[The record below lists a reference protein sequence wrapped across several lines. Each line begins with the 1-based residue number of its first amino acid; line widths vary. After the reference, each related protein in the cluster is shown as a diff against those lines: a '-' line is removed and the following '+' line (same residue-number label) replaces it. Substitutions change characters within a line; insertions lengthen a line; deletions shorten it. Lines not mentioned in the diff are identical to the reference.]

1 IKKIPSHP
9 LRFGTAYRANFL
21 DDFESSIGE
30 EGIKLFRQSIF
41 GHYLDMPNCNFQ
53 GQIIKCLLLLEVDQ
67 KNKEELHIRHVQ
79 GNILRFTIN
88 DFAIIT
94 GLRCTGNMNDFKY
107 SDDQA
112 SRLLSLYFPGAKN
125 GVNKARFV
133 ERFLVGGWKTNEDAV
148 QMAILY
154 FIHTFVFSQLG
165 DAPIS
170 VDDFKMVED
179 GSYEQY
185 PWGKLA
191 YSKLIKGMRQEFSN
205 AKQMYRLGGMPYA
218 LNVWIYEC
226 ASQVPSEIAVRVGNK
241 IPRILNWRVIA
252 VKPKFETFMS
262 TIFSEYP
269 CSNIVQSQH
278 EMESIVVHDSQQKPE
293 DSTSAAKVNFR
304 KPHEVTGFEDFS
316 TTPPTE
322 FLKRS
327 RDVAETSSPPPSKRM
342 KTSPAKKPIQVETA
356 NMHKNFI
363 PPNESENL
371 VSPDN
376 EPLAKSPKESEK
388 PVSPDNVP
396 GAKSALGGESS
407 GHSDR
412 IIHMQ
417 FKVDRKFKRLENKMD
432 SNHIDLLKAIDSMA
446 NRMTGTSSQVKK
458 DDFDQSFHVVEQQE
472 APTGLE
478 VDNISEQ
485 SILAD
490 VPELFDQQVYSD
502 TLKED
507 EPSVKDVSAHQMEPQ
522 RADTDQLIADS
533 DTLQNTV
540 KKDGRVAD
548 DKSAKVEEQVEEI
561 EKEKIKPST
570 SESNTSAPFSSDTLD
585 VIDALI
591 YGLPLPAMP
600 LTAVSHEQ
608 VQDECLLRDSQLPTT
623 LPSKA
628 NVLSD
633 DAKTPSRRSRI
644 PSKILQSPYLSNF
657 GSSEKGKENLSDVTH
672 QTHPFEGFGICY
684 QPPSELVTE
693 YSEWIDKGLLK
704 SHGNKNS
711 KEDHYRSKCSSFGFE
726 RMDFVVAFP
735 KDKNWF
741 YLMSQP
747 DRCWNDEHID
757 VIFYY
762 LRKKSKMQLSN
773 QYRYTTTNCI
783 FKNYIEYAHTR
794 YYHLPPN
801 ISTQEDMARAT
812 VTAHQERSVKNIIR
826 GFSIPAGLPWHLV
839 DEVYIPVNCD
849 MDFHWVLAVVVL
861 KERLIRVYDSSPRR
875 RSSNPFQEI
884 QKIAAML
891 PTYLQ
896 DSGFFDN
903 NERTDWS
910 SLDSYKDKSTS
921 NMLEPHHPLAV
932 EYVEGIA
939 QQGSG
944 SLDCGV
950 FLAMFAEYL
959 SDGISIPSTGLNTEF
974 FRSRYAALLWRYG
987 CQKAMDGYVSDN
999 DDPKKPRRDISPNQG
1014 ELIDVQ

>member
-1 IKKIPSHP
+1 MADVSSTMKDV
-9 LRFGTAYRANFL
+9 TAHSYFL
-21 DDFESSIGE
+21 SEVFLLIVGRNTTS
-30 EGIKLFRQSIF
+30 
-41 GHYLDMPNCNFQ
+41 LD
-53 GQIIKCLLLLEVDQ
+53 LA
-67 KNKEELHIRHVQ
+67 

-94 GLRCTGNMNDFKY
+94 GLRCTGNINDFRY
-107 SDDQA
+107 SDDQT

-154 FIHTFVFSQLG
+154 FIHTFIFSQLG

-179 GSYEQY
+179 GRYEQY
-185 PWGKLA
+185 PWGKIA
-191 YSKLIKGMRQEFSN
+191 FSKLIKGMRQEFSN

-241 IPRILNWRVIA
+241 IPRILNWRVVT

-278 EMESIVVHDSQQKPE
+278 EMDSIVIHGSQQKPE
-293 DSTSAAKVNFR
+293 ASTSAAKVNFR
-304 KPHEVTGFEDFS
+304 KPHEVPGFEDFS
-316 TTPPTE
+316 TTPPTKL
-322 FLKRS
+322 LKRS
-327 RDVAETSSPPPSKRM
+327 SHVADKSSPPSSKRM

-356 NMHKNFI
+356 NMHKDFI
-363 PPNESENL
+363 PPN
-371 VSPDN
+371 
-376 EPLAKSPKESEK
+376 ESEK

-396 GAKSALGGESS
+396 GAKSAVGGESS
-407 GHSDR
+407 GHSDQ
-412 IIHMQ
+412 IIHIQ
-417 FKVDRKFKRLENKMD
+417 FKALKKSIKKSLKRYVDRKFKRLENKID

-446 NRMTGTSSQVKK
+446 NRMTGTSSQVKT
-458 DDFDQSFHVVEQQE
+458 DDFDQIFHVVEQQE

-485 SILAD
+485 RISAD

-502 TLKED
+502 TLKE
-507 EPSVKDVSAHQMEPQ
+507 PKTLIFTPQLKDVSAHQMEPQ
-522 RADTDQLIADS
+522 RSDTDQLVVDS
-533 DTLQNTV
+533 DTLQNTG

-548 DKSAKVEEQVEEI
+548 DKTDKVEEQVEEI

-570 SESNTSAPFSSDTLD
+570 SESNTSAPFSTETLD
-585 VIDALI
+585 VIDSLI
-591 YGLPLPAMP
+591 YGLTLPAMP
-600 LTAVSHEQ
+600 LTA
-608 VQDECLLRDSQLPTT
+608 LPTT
-623 LPSKA
+623 LLSKA

-633 DAKTPSRRSRI
+633 YAKTPFRRSKI

-657 GSSEKGKENLSDVTH
+657 GSSEKGKENLSAVMH

-684 QPPSELVTE
+684 HPPSELVTD
-693 YSEWIDKGLLK
+693 YSQWIDKGLLK

-711 KEDHYRSKCSSFGFE
+711 KEDHYRSKCSTFGFE
-726 RMDFVVAFP
+726 KMDFVVAFS

-747 DRCWNDEHID
+747 NRCWNDE
-757 VIFYY
+757 
-762 LRKKSKMQLSN
+762 KKSKMQLSN

-783 FKNYIEYAHTR
+783 FKIYIEYAHTR

-812 VTAHQERSVKNIIR
+812 VTAHHERSVKNIIR

-849 MDFHWVLAVVVL
+849 RDFHWVLAVVVL
-861 KERLIRVYDSSPRR
+861 KESLIRVYDSSPRR
-875 RSSNPFQEI
+875 RSSNPFLEI

-903 NERTDWS
+903 NER
-910 SLDSYKDKSTS
+910 
-921 NMLEPHHPLAV
+921 
-932 EYVEGIA
+932 
-939 QQGSG
+939 
-944 SLDCGV
+944 
-950 FLAMFAEYL
+950 
-959 SDGISIPSTGLNTEF
+959 SD
-974 FRSRYAALLWRYG
+974 
-987 CQKAMDGYVSDN
+987 
-999 DDPKKPRRDISPNQG
+999 
-1014 ELIDVQ
+1014 

>member
-1 IKKIPSHP
+1 
-9 LRFGTAYRANFL
+9 
-21 DDFESSIGE
+21 
-30 EGIKLFRQSIF
+30 
-41 GHYLDMPNCNFQ
+41 
-53 GQIIKCLLLLEVDQ
+53 
-67 KNKEELHIRHVQ
+67 
-79 GNILRFTIN
+79 
-88 DFAIIT
+88 
-94 GLRCTGNMNDFKY
+94 
-107 SDDQA
+107 
-112 SRLLSLYFPGAKN
+112 
-125 GVNKARFV
+125 
-133 ERFLVGGWKTNEDAV
+133 
-148 QMAILY
+148 
-154 FIHTFVFSQLG
+154 
-165 DAPIS
+165 
-170 VDDFKMVED
+170 
-179 GSYEQY
+179 
-185 PWGKLA
+185 
-191 YSKLIKGMRQEFSN
+191 
-205 AKQMYRLGGMPYA
+205 
-218 LNVWIYEC
+218 
-226 ASQVPSEIAVRVGNK
+226 
-241 IPRILNWRVIA
+241 
-252 VKPKFETFMS
+252 
-262 TIFSEYP
+262 
-269 CSNIVQSQH
+269 
-278 EMESIVVHDSQQKPE
+278 MESIVVHDSQQKPE

-356 NMHKNFI
+356 NMHKDFL

-376 EPLAKSPKESEK
+376 EPGAKSPKKSEK
-388 PVSPDNVP
+388 PVSPENVP
-396 GAKSALGGESS
+396 GAKSAVGGESS

-417 FKVDRKFKRLENKMD
+417 FKALKKSIKKSLKRYVDRKFKRLENKMD

-472 APTGLE
+472 APTRLE
-478 VDNISEQ
+478 VHNFANKSDPPQKNDKSNVQEDIKGPEPSTMINQVDNISEQ
-485 SILAD
+485 SISAD
-490 VPELFDQQVYSD
+490 VPELFDHQVYSD

-533 DTLQNTV
+533 DTLQNTG

-570 SESNTSAPFSSDTLD
+570 SESNTSAPFSTETLD

-608 VQDECLLRDSQLPTT
+608 VQNECLLRDSQLPTT

-628 NVLSD
+628 NVLSN

-644 PSKILQSPYLSNF
+644 PSNILQSPYLSNF
-657 GSSEKGKENLSDVTH
+657 GSSEKGKKNLSDVTH

-684 QPPSELVTE
+684 QPPSELVID
-693 YSEWIDKGLLK
+693 YSQWIDKGLLK

-726 RMDFVVAFP
+726 KMDFVVAFP

-812 VTAHQERSVKNIIR
+812 VTAHQEGSVKNIIR
-826 GFSIPAGLPWHLV
+826 GFSIPAGLP
-839 DEVYIPVNCD
+839 
-849 MDFHWVLAVVVL
+849 
-861 KERLIRVYDSSPRR
+861 
-875 RSSNPFQEI
+875 
-884 QKIAAML
+884 
-891 PTYLQ
+891 
-896 DSGFFDN
+896 
-903 NERTDWS
+903 
-910 SLDSYKDKSTS
+910 
-921 NMLEPHHPLAV
+921 
-932 EYVEGIA
+932 
-939 QQGSG
+939 
-944 SLDCGV
+944 
-950 FLAMFAEYL
+950 
-959 SDGISIPSTGLNTEF
+959 
-974 FRSRYAALLWRYG
+974 
-987 CQKAMDGYVSDN
+987 
-999 DDPKKPRRDISPNQG
+999 
-1014 ELIDVQ
+1014 

>member
-1 IKKIPSHP
+1 
-9 LRFGTAYRANFL
+9 
-21 DDFESSIGE
+21 
-30 EGIKLFRQSIF
+30 
-41 GHYLDMPNCNFQ
+41 
-53 GQIIKCLLLLEVDQ
+53 
-67 KNKEELHIRHVQ
+67 
-79 GNILRFTIN
+79 
-88 DFAIIT
+88 
-94 GLRCTGNMNDFKY
+94 MNDFKY

-148 QMAILY
+148 QMVILY

-179 GSYEQY
+179 DSYEQY

-226 ASQVPSEIAVRVGNK
+226 ASQVPSEIAK
-241 IPRILNWRVIA
+241 
-252 VKPKFETFMS
+252 
-262 TIFSEYP
+262 
-269 CSNIVQSQH
+269 H
-278 EMESIVVHDSQQKPE
+278 E

-304 KPHEVTGFEDFS
+304 EPHEVTGFEDFS

-342 KTSPAKKPIQVETA
+342 KTSPAKKPIQVETT
-356 NMHKNFI
+356 NMHKDFL
-363 PPNESENL
+363 PPNELENL

-376 EPLAKSPKESEK
+376 EPGAKSPKESEK

-396 GAKSALGGESS
+396 GAKSA
-407 GHSDR
+407 
-412 IIHMQ
+412 
-417 FKVDRKFKRLENKMD
+417 VDRKFKRLENKMD
-432 SNHIDLLKAIDSMA
+432 SNHIDLLKDIDSMA

-478 VDNISEQ
+478 GPEPSTMIIQVDNISEQ
-485 SILAD
+485 SISTD

-533 DTLQNTV
+533 DTLQNTG
-540 KKDGRVAD
+540 KKDRRVAD

-570 SESNTSAPFSSDTLD
+570 SESNTSAPFLIETLD

-608 VQDECLLRDSQLPTT
+608 VQDECLLCDSQLPTT

-684 QPPSELVTE
+684 QPPSELITD
-693 YSEWIDKGLLK
+693 YSQWIDKELLK

-711 KEDHYRSKCSSFGFE
+711 KEDHYRSKCSLFGFE
-726 RMDFVVAFP
+726 KMDFVVAFP

-747 DRCWNDEHID
+747 DRCWNDEA
-757 VIFYY
+757 
-762 LRKKSKMQLSN
+762 
-773 QYRYTTTNCI
+773 NCI
-783 FKNYIEYAHTR
+783 FKNYIEYAHTH
-794 YYHLPPN
+794 YYHLPPS

-812 VTAHQERSVKNIIR
+812 VTTHQERSVKNIIR
-826 GFSIPAGLPWHLV
+826 GFSIPAGLPWYLV

-861 KERLIRVYDSSPRR
+861 KERLIRVYDSSSRR
-875 RSSNPFQEI
+875 RSSNPSQEI

-891 PTYLQ
+891 PTYL
-896 DSGFFDN
+896 
-903 NERTDWS
+903 
-910 SLDSYKDKSTS
+910 
-921 NMLEPHHPLAV
+921 
-932 EYVEGIA
+932 
-939 QQGSG
+939 
-944 SLDCGV
+944 
-950 FLAMFAEYL
+950 
-959 SDGISIPSTGLNTEF
+959 
-974 FRSRYAALLWRYG
+974 
-987 CQKAMDGYVSDN
+987 
-999 DDPKKPRRDISPNQG
+999 
-1014 ELIDVQ
+1014 